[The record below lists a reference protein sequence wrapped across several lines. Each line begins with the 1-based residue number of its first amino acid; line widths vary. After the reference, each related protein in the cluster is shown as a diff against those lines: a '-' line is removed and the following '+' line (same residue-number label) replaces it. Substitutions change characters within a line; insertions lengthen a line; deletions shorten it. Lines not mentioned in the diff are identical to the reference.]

1 MTDADV
7 FPTGTIQVFIV
18 EDGLLPLRE
27 LEYDIRS
34 AARLVGLGV
43 WLGAT
48 RDFDE
53 SGSNGGF
60 LATEAIDF
68 MRVAA
73 VNYGSPLT
81 LDLQLLEEAVAFAIA
96 ATPTISALLKGI
108 GRVRRDF
115 AQASEANAR
124 RDLASEQAAWLRSER
139 RLRDNQVRLKALRQV
154 ADETRAEV
162 SPDTV
167 QRIDYLV
174 REATLYPEKMQDSID
189 ALFALANK
197 TVRIQA
203 VPVGPDDDLSAE
215 TDVA

>member
-18 EDGLLPLRE
+18 EDGLIPLRE
-27 LEYDIRS
+27 LEYDVRS

-53 SGSNGGF
+53 SGSNDAF

-81 LDLQLLEEAVAFAIA
+81 LDLQLWEEAVAFAIA
-96 ATPTISALLKGI
+96 ATPTITALMKGI

-124 RDLASEQAAWLRSER
+124 RDLANEQAESLRSNR
-139 RLRDNQVRLKALRQV
+139 RSREHQDQLRALRQV
-154 ADETRAEV
+154 AGEVRANVPPETF
-162 SPDTV
+162 
-167 QRIDYLV
+167 QRIDYLL

-203 VPVGPDDDLSAE
+203 VPVGPDDDLSTE